1 MFFLS
6 NHNIEELFGSR
17 ISIKLLTNTEK
28 LESIQPNKNFL
39 QKALWKYYLGQLNF
53 LVIIVIFF
61 VAILWKFFKINKIRG
76 GGLEYVEI
84 NFFDFCELLEK
95 LLNYVEFVSVT
106 EKQLIKKKASGEKIQ
121 LYCAKCLINDIKI
134 YLPCY
139 VFLYWKI

>member
-28 LESIQPNKNFL
+28 LESIQPTKNFL

-61 VAILWKFFKINKIRG
+61 VAIL
-76 GGLEYVEI
+76 
-84 NFFDFCELLEK
+84 
-95 LLNYVEFVSVT
+95 
-106 EKQLIKKKASGEKIQ
+106 
-121 LYCAKCLINDIKI
+121 
-134 YLPCY
+134 
-139 VFLYWKI
+139 